1 MRGLARTVSM
11 HGRIAL
17 TVNARQPDLD
27 AVRDE
32 GGAALAAEAGELG
45 GEVVEDE
52 ARVLV
57 VLPNTRT

>member
-1 MRGLARTVSM
+1 M

-17 TVNARQPDLD
+17 TVDARQPNLD
-27 AVRDE
+27 TVWDE
-32 GGAALAAEAGELG
+32 GGAILAAEAGKLG

-57 VLPNTRT
+57 VL